1 MMELVERFVSPLQVD
16 RPLWRRQIP
25 TTTAISLLGKA
36 KITGSLPTLR
46 LAHRIEN
53 KEIRVNIDPRR
64 IPRKMLENLVTQQE
78 EPDAWILS
86 VSMPGSTCQ
95 NSV

>member
-1 MMELVERFVSPLQVD
+1 MMAKSLQRLFANFEVTYLV
-16 RPLWRRQIP
+16 
-25 TTTAISLLGKA
+25 
-36 KITGSLPTLR
+36 
-46 LAHRIEN
+46 EN
-53 KEIRVNIDPRR
+53 KEIIVNIDLRR
-64 IPRKMLENLVTQQE
+64 IPRKMLDKPIPQQE

>member
-1 MMELVERFVSPLQVD
+1 MGVLSKFMNNP
-16 RPLWRRQIP
+16 
-25 TTTAISLLGKA
+25 
-36 KITGSLPTLR
+36 GSLPTLR
-46 LAHRIEN
+46 LTYRIEN
-53 KEIRVNIDPRR
+53 QEIIVNIDLRR
-64 IPRKMLENLVTQQE
+64 IPRKMLDKPIPQQE